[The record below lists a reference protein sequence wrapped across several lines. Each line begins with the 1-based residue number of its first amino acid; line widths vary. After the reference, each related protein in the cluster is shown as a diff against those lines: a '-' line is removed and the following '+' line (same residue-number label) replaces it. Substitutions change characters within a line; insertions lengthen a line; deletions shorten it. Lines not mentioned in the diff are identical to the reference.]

1 MPLLSK
7 EERQTLTPDKKR
19 ALRKERR
26 SKRKEERGPF
36 LGIKWEKLEP
46 VAEELILD
54 IAGDVIPGEEK
65 MKEVIDDLAE
75 RADDFLE
82 WKGLP
87 FFVSAA
93 LEAVDGVIIK
103 AIARGILKGPVQRVY
118 DRMKKEGKLDS
129 ADGEE

>member
-1 MPLLSK
+1 MALLTK
-7 EERQTLTPDKKR
+7 EERQTLSKDERK

-26 SKRKEERGPF
+26 AKRREERGPF
-36 LGIKWEKLEP
+36 LGIKWEQMEP
-46 VAEELILD
+46 IAEELILD
-54 IAGDVIPGEEK
+54 VAGDVIPGPEK
-65 MKEVIDDLAE
+65 MCEVIDSLAQ

-93 LEAVDGVIIK
+93 LEAIDGVIIK

-118 DRMKKEGKLDS
+118 DRLKEQGRLGTE
-129 ADGEE
+129 DGDE

>member
-7 EERQTLTPDKKR
+7 EERQTLTPDEKR

-26 SKRKEERGPF
+26 AVRREERGPF

-46 VAEELILD
+46 IAEDLILD
-54 IAGDVIPGEEK
+54 IAGDVIPGEDK

-93 LEAVDGVIIK
+93 LEAVDGVIIQ
-103 AIARGILKGPVQRVY
+103 AIARGILKGPVQKVY
-118 DRMKKEGKLDS
+118 DRMKEEGKLDEAS
-129 ADGEE
+129 EE

>member
-7 EERQTLTPDKKR
+7 EERQTLTPDEKR
-19 ALRKERR
+19 KLRKERR
-26 SKRKEERGPF
+26 AKRREERGPF
-36 LGIKWEKLEP
+36 LGIKWEKMEP
-46 VAEELILD
+46 IAEELILD
-54 IAGDVIPGEEK
+54 IASDVIPGEEK

-93 LEAVDGVIIK
+93 LEAVDGIIIK

-118 DRMKKEGKLDS
+118 DRMKEEGKLD
-129 ADGEE
+129 GEE

>member
-7 EERQTLTPDKKR
+7 EERQTLTPDEKR

-26 SKRKEERGPF
+26 AKRREERGPF
-36 LGIKWEKLEP
+36 LGIKWEKMEP
-46 VAEELILD
+46 IAEELILD
-54 IAGDVIPGEEK
+54 IASDVIPGEEK

-93 LEAVDGVIIK
+93 LEAVDGIIIK

-118 DRMKKEGKLDS
+118 DRMKEEGKLD
-129 ADGEE
+129 GEE

>member
-7 EERQTLTPDKKR
+7 EERQTLTPDEKR

-26 SKRKEERGPF
+26 AKRREERGPF
-36 LGIKWEKLEP
+36 LGIKWEKMEP
-46 VAEELILD
+46 IAEELILD
-54 IAGDVIPGEEK
+54 IAGDVIPGEDK

-75 RADDFLE
+75 KADDFLE

-93 LEAVDGVIIK
+93 LEAIDGVIIK

-118 DRMKKEGKLDS
+118 DRMKAEGKLDTV
-129 ADGEE
+129 DGEE

>member
-7 EERQTLTPDKKR
+7 EERQTLTPDEKR
-19 ALRKERR
+19 KLRKERR
-26 SKRKEERGPF
+26 AKRKEERGPF
-36 LGIKWEKLEP
+36 LGIKWDKMEP
-46 VAEELILD
+46 IAEELILD
-54 IAGDVIPGEEK
+54 IASDVIPGEEK

-93 LEAVDGVIIK
+93 LEAVDGIIIK
-103 AIARGILKGPVQRVY
+103 AIARGILKGPVQKVY
-118 DRMKKEGKLDS
+118 DRMRAEGKLG
-129 ADGEE
+129 GEDVEE

>member
-7 EERQTLTPDKKR
+7 EERQTLTPDEKR

-26 SKRKEERGPF
+26 AKRKEERGPF
-36 LGIKWEKLEP
+36 LGIKWEKMEP

-54 IAGDVIPGEEK
+54 IAGDVIPGETK

-93 LEAVDGVIIK
+93 LEAIDGVIIK
-103 AIARGILKGPVQRVY
+103 AIARGILKGPVQKVY
-118 DRMKKEGKLDS
+118 DRMKEEGKLDS

>member
-7 EERQTLTPDKKR
+7 EARQTLTPDEKR

-26 SKRKEERGPF
+26 AKRKEERGPF
-36 LGIKWEKLEP
+36 LGIKWEKMEP

-93 LEAVDGVIIK
+93 LEAIDGVIIK
-103 AIARGILKGPVQRVY
+103 AIARGILKGPVQKVY
-118 DRMKKEGKLDS
+118 DRMKEEGKLDS